1 MHTVFIGYTT
11 DSLCNFVF
19 GKSFGYQ
26 TNREKNQ
33 EWRNTM
39 GAVPQVTPFIKQFPW
54 VIGLAFKLPQS
65 LLRLVLPDLSRLVGL
80 HRVRVFLL
88 SRILG

>member
-1 MHTVFIGYTT
+1 MHTVFIAFTT

-26 TNREKNQ
+26 SDRKKNQ

-39 GAVPQVTPFIKQFPW
+39 GAVPHNTPVIKQLPW
-54 VIGLAFKLPQS
+54 AIGLALKLPES
-65 LLRLVLPDLSRLVGL
+65 LVRLVVPDLSRLVGL
-80 HRVRVFLL
+80 HRVRYFPLFKNL
-88 SRILG
+88 